1 MLITVYSGGFKNKDE
16 GMGQLS
22 ITFSE
27 LHLFMDGMLLM
38 MFLYMLLLFV
48 QQRKKIY
55 SLYALYILC
64 ITIACRLN
72 EASYHL
78 PSYKP
83 GTNYIVLLF
92 ESLAFLLYMR
102 FIILLMNLPRFDPIS
117 LKFLRAMELFLIGA
131 VALDTLLWASK
142 ADANIRSTF
151 YSISRFI
158 LAAIGLYVIPR
169 ILRIRNVVTPY
180 FIIGSFFFI
189 LGCIVALVMGVTPY
203 MTPSVWIQGG
213 VVLEVLFFTSGI
225 GYTNYR
231 TEQEKIAVQAQL
243 IEQLQ
248 ENERKQSRLNGIRDE
263 IARDLH
269 DEIGSHLSSI
279 NILSQTIVPLVHDE
293 RVQQRLS
300 RIGDSARQVMDSMR
314 EIVWSLNSSSD
325 SLLNIGLRIQ
335 ETAYSLFAD
344 SSTRLFIQIPES
356 SQPLGLS
363 ERQRRELHLIVKE
376 ALTNVLRHARADQVW
391 VNLDVDVNDVTL
403 HIKDDGI
410 GFDSTLEVSGL
421 GMKNIRERASQ
432 MGATYNLTSSPES
445 GTLLQIS
452 WRVVTNH

>member
-1 MLITVYSGGFKNKDE
+1 MFSYSVSA
-16 GMGQLS
+16 L
-22 ITFSE
+22 E
-27 LHLFMDGMLLM
+27 LHLFMDGMLIM
-38 MFLYMLLLFV
+38 MFLYMLLLFI

-55 SLYALYILC
+55 SLYALYIIC

-78 PSYKP
+78 DSYQP
-83 GTNYIVLLF
+83 GTNYLVLVF

-102 FIILLMNLPRFDPIS
+102 FVIILMDLPTYDPTS
-117 LKFLRAMELFLIGA
+117 LKILQAMEMFLVGA
-131 VALDTLLWASK
+131 VALDTILWASN
-142 ADANIRSTF
+142 ADMNIRSTV
-151 YSISRFI
+151 YTVTRFL

-169 ILRIRNVVTPY
+169 ILKIRNVVTPY

-189 LGCIVALVMGVTPY
+189 LGCLVALIMGVTPY
-203 MTPSVWIQGG
+203 VTPSVWIQGG

-225 GYTNYR
+225 GYNNYR

-248 ENERKQSRLNGIRDE
+248 ENERKQKRLNGIRDE

-279 NILSQTIVPLVHDE
+279 NILSQTIIPLVNEE

-325 SLLNIGLRIQ
+325 SLLHLGLRIQ
-335 ETAYSLFAD
+335 ETAYSLFSD
-344 SSTRLFIQIPES
+344 SSTRLYIDIPES
-356 SQPLGLS
+356 NQPLGLS
-363 ERQRRELHLIVKE
+363 ERQRRELHMITKE
-376 ALTNVLRHARADQVW
+376 ALTNVIRHAQAAHVW
-391 VNLDVDVNDVTL
+391 VSLGVTL
-403 HIKDDGI
+403 DEVKLLIKDDGI
-410 GFDSTLEVSGL
+410 GFDSTLEASGM
-421 GMKNIRERASQ
+421 GMKNIRQRATQ
-432 MGATYNLTSSPES
+432 LGAVYELESSAD
-445 GTLLQIS
+445 GTRLEIS
-452 WRVVTNH
+452 WRLKKQER